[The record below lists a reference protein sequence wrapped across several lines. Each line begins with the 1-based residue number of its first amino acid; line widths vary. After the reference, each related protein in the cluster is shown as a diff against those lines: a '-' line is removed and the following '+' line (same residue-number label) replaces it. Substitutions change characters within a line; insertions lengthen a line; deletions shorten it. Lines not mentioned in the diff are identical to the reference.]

1 MTQRKAGHEFIRELL
16 TKTAG
21 KRILL
26 LTVLSLAVLLLVNG
40 SGAARG
46 ARTQGA
52 LLILAGVAGGFL
64 MMAAEG
70 SERVVEAEKFVLR
83 YEKGNAAAVLGMT
96 PNGPSLSLYDAEG
109 KRRLAVGLGSSGP
122 AFVLFDENG
131 KLQSWLYT
139 TKDLAGLVV
148 QGGQPQQRTEITAS
162 ATGTNL
168 ALFDANGEARIR
180 LNLQGDEPSLR
191 LRDAAG
197 KARLALGV
205 EQMGPVFACYDANEK
220 RRAGLAVTS
229 DGPAL
234 GLCDAEG
241 RIRAGLAVNPAGPAL
256 VLLDPQERILFSA
269 P

>member
-83 YEKGNAAAVLGMT
+83 DEKGNAAAVLGMT

-109 KRRLAVGLGSSGP
+109 KGDWRSVWAPVDPLSS
-122 AFVLFDENG
+122 
-131 KLQSWLYT
+131 SSM
-139 TKDLAGLVV
+139 
-148 QGGQPQQRTEITAS
+148 RTAS
-162 ATGTNL
+162 YNPGCIRRKTWP
-168 ALFDANGEARIR
+168 DSSCKEASP
-180 LNLQGDEPSLR
+180 NS
-191 LRDAAG
+191 
-197 KARLALGV
+197 AR
-205 EQMGPVFACYDANEK
+205 K
-220 RRAGLAVTS
+220 
-229 DGPAL
+229 
-234 GLCDAEG
+234 
-241 RIRAGLAVNPAGPAL
+241 
-256 VLLDPQERILFSA
+256 
-269 P
+269 